1 MIYLALRQRQEAT
14 RQSQQLNASRFV
26 RFNISRWYAPII
38 GQFPTRASAFNRLP
52 YRVCFFYAPIWV
64 IFIQNQSKVLF

>member
-26 RFNISRWYAPII
+26 RFNISRWYAAYSI
-38 GQFPTRASAFNRLP
+38 QFLNGRNPLFYILSMSV
-52 YRVCFFYAPIWV
+52 YFF
-64 IFIQNQSKVLF
+64 S